1 MYILATQDVT
11 LILLLQP
18 YQQNVH
24 YRNTQ
29 HSLKVSEYLL
39 EQNKKNKARQLN
51 LLLTKI
57 LSIINN
63 ILLIHQK
70 IH

>member
-39 EQNKKNKARQLN
+39 EQNKKIKARQLTFYSIN
-51 LLLTKI
+51 VSQMYSQI
-57 LSIINN
+57 LG
-63 ILLIHQK
+63 K
-70 IH
+70 